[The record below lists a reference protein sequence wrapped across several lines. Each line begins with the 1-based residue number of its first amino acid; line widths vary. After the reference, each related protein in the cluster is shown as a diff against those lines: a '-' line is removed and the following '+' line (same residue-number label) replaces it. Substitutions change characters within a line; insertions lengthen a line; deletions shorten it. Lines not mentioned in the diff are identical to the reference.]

1 MKGYASTKT
10 YKEDHTTGEESKQ
23 DNKLSTC
30 AQQSCTMI
38 VKNKTW
44 NVIVATEVSLPK
56 TTVPYLLN
64 SGETTL
70 SHFPFFLS
78 RQETKSLANNNTML
92 LKT

>member
-1 MKGYASTKT
+1 
-10 YKEDHTTGEESKQ
+10 
-23 DNKLSTC
+23 
-30 AQQSCTMI
+30 MI

-70 SHFPFFLS
+70 SRFPFILS
-78 RQETKSLANNNTML
+78 RQETKSLVNNNITL